1 MAPSV
6 GSTSATPYRATAATR
21 RGRSSIHDATAP
33 KRAATLADGA
43 VATNAPTVGAV
54 FVGLAIIVSLDDIGA
69 RHRSVAPGTGTS
81 AITDAPVVLAAP
93 GGCLAVLSSATP
105 IGPTLIAAVGF
116 PVSRTRPGAS
126 RAFDATKVSWSNVIT
141 TGSVTRPRACR
152 AAHAVSCFGI
162 DGRTSSAATV
172 ITPYDGPVAA
182 VFIRAHG
189 NADRRTISYV
199 TRPLSGGPAIR
210 APTVGVVSINK
221 ACSLQELKMPP
232 ERASSNARVL
242 RKSATGCHRDL
253 VRPNGICETLGHS
266 CLSYST
272 PPTVPL
278 LCQQNNPR
286 SSLRRFTG

>member
-1 MAPSV
+1 MAPTA
-6 GSTSATPYRATAATR
+6 GSISATPYRAIAATR
-21 RGRSSIHDATAP
+21 RGRSSIHDVTGP
-33 KRAATLADGA
+33 RRAATLAVGA
-43 VATNAPTVGAV
+43 GVTNGPTVGAV
-54 FVGLAIIVSLDDIGA
+54 FVGLAIIVSLDDNGA
-69 RHRSVAPGTGTS
+69 RHRSVVPGTSTS
-81 AITDAPVVLAAP
+81 AITGAPAASVAP

-105 IGPTLIAAVGF
+105 IGPTLIVVVGF
-116 PVSRTRPGAS
+116 PASRTRLGAS
-126 RAFDATKVSWSNVIT
+126 RAFDATKVSWSNAIT
-141 TGSVTRPRACR
+141 TGSVTRPRAFR
-152 AAHAVSCFGI
+152 AAHAASCFGI

-266 CLSYST
+266 FLSYST

-278 LCQQNNPR
+278 LCQQNHPQ
-286 SSLRRFTG
+286 SPS